1 MHDLPLY
8 AEAHAAASALVWAA
22 EPVGAQEIS
31 ENRACQ
37 FEMPKEVAAQAA
49 VLDLILKHRAGIY
62 AAPVYN
68 T

>member
-37 FEMPKEVAAQAA
+37 FEMPKFAAQAA
-49 VLDLILKHRAGIY
+49 VLDLILMHRAGIY